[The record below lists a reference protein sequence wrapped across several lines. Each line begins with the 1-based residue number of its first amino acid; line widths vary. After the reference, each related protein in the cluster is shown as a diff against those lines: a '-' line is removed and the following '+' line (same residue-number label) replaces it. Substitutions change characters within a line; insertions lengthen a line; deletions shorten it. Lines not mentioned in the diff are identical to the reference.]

1 MPPTRT
7 DASGPTLSARIQK
20 TVMRLMFR
28 LPDTVKRRIAGPA
41 VHLDGQTL
49 ALDAQLMAEMSRRG
63 GVSFV
68 VNDSPGESRAAI
80 ENGRHALEGPRFK
93 DVISEDLAIDSAG
106 GDLHAT
112 LYTPRH
118 LSTPAPLLVFFHG
131 GGWVIG
137 SRTSYDSLVSFLA
150 HHAQVKI
157 MSVEYRLA
165 PEHPFPAAIDDALAA
180 FEHAHRHADA
190 LGADRARI
198 AVGGDS
204 AGAHLSAVLAQLAAR
219 REGPRPSHQFL
230 FYPATDFTR
239 RHPSRDLF
247 GEGFLLTDR
256 EIDWF
261 EDQYAQAADRSDP
274 RLSPFWVR
282 WTRRSR
288 LPTSPPADSTRSAT
302 RASATR
308 KNYGRRA
315 RRWSC
320 TAKPTSSTATSAC
333 SRSQPAFEQRHLTP
347 QRPSAAICTQPPAR
361 RSSGRGEAAAI
372 GVCYDSEGLR

>member
-1 MPPTRT
+1 MPPPRT

-28 LPDTVKRRIAGPA
+28 IPETVKRRIAGP
-41 VHLDGQTL
+41 VVRLEGQTL

-63 GVSFV
+63 GVSLV
-68 VNDSPGESRAAI
+68 VNDSPGESRAAL
-80 ENGRHALEGPRFK
+80 ESGRHALEGPRFK
-93 DVISEDLAIDSAG
+93 DVISEDLAIDTTG

-112 LYTPRH
+112 LYTPSH

-150 HHAQVKI
+150 HHAQVEI

-165 PEHPFPAAIDDALAA
+165 PEHPFPAALDDALAA
-180 FEHAHRHADA
+180 FEHAHRQADA
-190 LGADRARI
+190 LGVDRARI

-261 EDQYAQAADRSDP
+261 QDQYAQAADRSDP
-274 RLSPFWVR
+274 RLSPLLGEVDAPIAPAYIATGGFDPLRDEGERYAEKLRQAGTEVVLHR
-282 WTRRSR
+282 EADLVHGYLSFFALSTRFRAAALEAAEAIRSR
-288 LPTSPPADSTRSAT
+288 LHT
-302 RASATR
+302 ASDT
-308 KNYGRRA
+308 K
-315 RRWSC
+315 
-320 TAKPTSSTATSAC
+320 K
-333 SRSQPAFEQRHLTP
+333 
-347 QRPSAAICTQPPAR
+347 
-361 RSSGRGEAAAI
+361 
-372 GVCYDSEGLR
+372 